1 MATMQGEMGT
11 LSDLDSLRD
20 HAQEKRTLLDQERKI
35 LLTLKGPAKSAFLEV
50 QVKHENLQVQI

>member
-20 HAQEKRTLLDQERKI
+20 HAQEKRTLLDKERKT
-35 LLTLKGPAKSAFLEV
+35 LLQLKGPAQLALLEV
-50 QVKHENLQVQI
+50 QMKHENLQVQT